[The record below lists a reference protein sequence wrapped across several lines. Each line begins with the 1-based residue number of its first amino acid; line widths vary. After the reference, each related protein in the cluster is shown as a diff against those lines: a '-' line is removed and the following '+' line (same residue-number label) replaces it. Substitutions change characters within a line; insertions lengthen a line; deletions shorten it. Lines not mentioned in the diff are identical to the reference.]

1 MLLNILGMVETHN
14 LMANRTVI
22 QSQKGLRIIWARFYH
37 RPHENQPF
45 RTIAQFMLI
54 DAIPKEDSQ
63 DLQII
68 LNLPHPFDEGSAN
81 QAFSKD
87 WYLGE
92 EWN

>member
-1 MLLNILGMVETHN
+1 M
-14 LMANRTVI
+14 
-22 QSQKGLRIIWARFYH
+22 WARFYH

-45 RTIAQFMLI
+45 GTIAQFMLI

-63 DLQII
+63 DLPMI
-68 LNLPHPFDEGSAN
+68 LNFPHPFDKGSVS